1 MKPRHTKRRVFRPN
15 HARSLK
21 RIHFNGGGIFSAAY
35 TIMLKKYRSAL
46 EKRLKQHNIPYDDLR
61 KKYMNLGLY

>member
-1 MKPRHTKRRVFRPN
+1 MKHQTKRRVSRPTRS
-15 HARSLK
+15 HSLK
-21 RIHFNGGGIFSAAY
+21 RIHFNGGGIFSTAH

-46 EKRLKQHNIPYDDLR
+46 EKRLKQHKIPYDDLR

>member
-1 MKPRHTKRRVFRPN
+1 MKPHTKKRISRPTR
-15 HARSLK
+15 ARSLK
-21 RIHFNGGGIFSAAY
+21 RIHFNGGGIFSAGY

-46 EKRLKQHNIPYDDLR
+46 EKRLKQHKIPYDDLK